1 MFHLPETH
9 TVTITIQPVTKAGN
23 VAAVAVFAV
32 QVDVEYL
39 GIEPVAQHEWRLTP
53 TGKLGR
59 TIVTATADGVVA
71 SVELQI
77 VTSYRLEF
85 VFEQPTEKV
94 KLVAPD
100 RSFTVVG
107 NTIEVDAEHG
117 VLNYINKVDLY
128 GHAEEVPREELTAK
142 LCQPP
147 THGHVELE
155 ESDGS
160 FIYFV

>member
-9 TVTITIQPVTKAGN
+9 TVILTIQPVTKAGN
-23 VAAVAVFAV
+23 VAAVEVFVV
-32 QVDVEYL
+32 QVDSEYL
-39 GIEPVAQHEWRLTP
+39 EIEPVSQYEWRLTP

-59 TIVTATADGVVA
+59 TTVTATADDVVA

-85 VFEQPTEKV
+85 VFESPTEKV
-94 KLVAPD
+94 QLVAPD
-100 RSFTVVG
+100 RSYEVVG

-117 VLNYINKVDLY
+117 ILNYINKIDLY
-128 GHAEEVPREELTAK
+128 GHAVEVPREELTAK

-160 FIYFV
+160 FFYFV